1 MDKKKHTAGQWFKKR
16 FDFSDWTQEQKKTF
30 VSFSILLTLL
40 LITAAVISFFLVLRG
55 NEKVLVPD
63 VRNME
68 ITDALIQLQ
77 ERELYPRI
85 SLRFTDNP
93 LDKNTILEQNPVPG
107 TIVKAGRRIKLT
119 VSKGAVL
126 DKIEN
131 YVGQDIEAVKLH
143 LQSLFAASRPLV
155 TIREPVLYV
164 FDDKPAGTIL
174 EQKPLPGT
182 EISGPAVLDLVV
194 SKGPE
199 TKSAEVPDFIGKTIS
214 DAVAAAETSPFVI
227 DFSMRKAKT
236 GEPLGVAVEQSLKA
250 GSQSKLTERI
260 KVVIS
265 APEPVK
271 GIVNG
276 IYVYMLPE
284 YPYPVPVKLEAIK
297 PQGQRVTI
305 GSFKHPGG
313 NFSVPFS
320 LPAGS
325 SLILTALNKEIAK
338 SEVPAQ

>member
-1 MDKKKHTAGQWFKKR
+1 MDKKKQTAGQWFKNR
-16 FDFSDWTQEQKKTF
+16 FDFSDWTPKQKRTF
-30 VSFSILLTLL
+30 VSFSILLTLV
-40 LITAAVISFFLVLRG
+40 LIAAAVISFFLVLRG

-63 VRNME
+63 VRSME
-68 ITDALIQLQ
+68 LTDALVQMQ

-93 LDKNTILEQNPVPG
+93 LDKNTILEQDPIPG

-119 VSKGAVL
+119 VSKGAIL

-131 YVGQDIEAVKLH
+131 YVGQDIESVKLH

-155 TIREPVLYV
+155 TIREPPLYI
-164 FDDKPAGTIL
+164 FDDTPAGTIL

-182 EISGPAVLDLVV
+182 EISGPAVLELVV
-194 SKGPE
+194 SKGPQI
-199 TKSAEVPDFIGKTIS
+199 KSALVPDFIGQSLTE
-214 DAVAAAETSPFVI
+214 AVASAEKSPFVI

-236 GEPLGVAVEQSLKA
+236 GEAPGVVVEQSLKA
-250 GSQSKLTERI
+250 GSQSKQTERI

-271 GIVNG
+271 GVVNG
-276 IYVYMLPE
+276 IYVNTLPE

-297 PQGQRVTI
+297 PQGQRVVI
-305 GSFKHPGG
+305 GNFKHPGG

-325 SLILTALNKEIAK
+325 SLILTALNKEMAK